1 MNFNIKKNELIRYV
15 LALLSLCLI
24 FAAAYFLNKK
34 QNFEPISD
42 TSFALDTFVNI
53 TIYDSKD
60 KQILDSALELC
71 NYYEDIFSAHR
82 ESSELYKLNHRTSD
96 SVKIS
101 DDLADLIKKGLYY
114 SKLSNGS
121 FDISIEPV
129 KELWDF
135 KSEHPSL
142 PDESAL
148 AAAVKAVDYTAIS
161 LSGNTITFSD
171 PNIKIDLGAIAKG
184 YIADKIKDY
193 LISKGVKSAIINL
206 GGNVLCVGKKP
217 NGEDFNVGLQMPFAK
232 REETIGVVKGSNLS
246 VVTSGVYERFIEVD
260 GKEYHHI
267 LNPKT
272 GYPYENG
279 LLGVSIVSK
288 YSVDGDALST
298 SCFALGLDK
307 GIELLD
313 SIEGVYGYFILN
325 DLSVVA
331 SSNAPALE

>member
-1 MNFNIKKNELIRYV
+1 MNFKTKDLIRYGT
-15 LALLSLCLI
+15 ALLTLCLI
-24 FAAAYFLNKK
+24 FAGVYFLNKK
-34 QNFEPISD
+34 QNSEPISG
-42 TSFALDTFVNI
+42 TEFALDTFVSI

-60 KQILDSALELC
+60 EKILGSALELC
-71 NYYEDIFSAHR
+71 NYYEDIFSAHK

-96 SVKIS
+96 SMEIS
-101 DDLADLIKKGLYY
+101 ADLTALIEKGLYY

-135 KSEHPSL
+135 KSPTPAL
-142 PDESAL
+142 PDKSTLEE
-148 AAAVKAVDYTAIS
+148 AVEKVDYTAIS
-161 LSGNTITFSD
+161 LSKNTITFSN
-171 PNIKIDLGAIAKG
+171 PYTRIDLGAIAKG

-217 NGEDFNVGLQMPFAK
+217 DKEDFNVGLQMPFAK
-232 REETIGVVKGSNLS
+232 REETIGIVSGSDIS

-313 SIEGVYGYFILN
+313 SIEGVYGYFILD
-325 DLSVVA
+325 DLSVVP
-331 SSNAPALE
+331 SSNAPVLE